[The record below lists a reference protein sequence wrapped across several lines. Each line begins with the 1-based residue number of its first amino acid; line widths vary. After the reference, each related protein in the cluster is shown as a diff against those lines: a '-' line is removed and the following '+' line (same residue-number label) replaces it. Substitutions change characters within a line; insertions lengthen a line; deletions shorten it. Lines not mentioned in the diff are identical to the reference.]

1 MTFWIRFMKTP
12 VGQKNIEH
20 VSFTSDFTTQVLVEI
35 KRKNI
40 LSLNLTVYSLDHVK
54 AVSKGSKLDGI
65 VHLTQCMLSCLHQR
79 DILQTLFQKYATKYC
94 YSSILGNIIMTPNL
108 LTCLFSDILTTLWI
122 YYLPLGLSIHCSV
135 LWDTYHLALWNVKSP
150 WWWLVLSGH
159 LQLSICIF

>member
-1 MTFWIRFMKTP
+1 MKTP

-65 VHLTQCMLSCLHQR
+65 VHLTQCMLPCLHER
-79 DILQTLFQKYATKYC
+79 DILQTLLEKYATKYC
-94 YSSILGNIIMTPNL
+94 CSSILGNIIMTPDL
-108 LTCLFSDILTTLWI
+108 SESHQVS
-122 YYLPLGLSIHCSV
+122 YLGLSLMHSMY
-135 LWDTYHLALWNVKSP
+135 W
-150 WWWLVLSGH
+150 
-159 LQLSICIF
+159 